1 MNTGFILG
9 PVSRPLLH
17 PTGCVT
23 SLTSNQ
29 LAFLD
34 PFSLG
39 CNTVRI
45 VSQVQKDNIILAEY
59 TVAGVQ
65 TGKSNKEIWFVLR
78 VSEKL

>member
-1 MNTGFILG
+1 MHEVCALSGWLFVVQVNEHWVCPWTCVTSFAA
-9 PVSRPLLH
+9 SY
-17 PTGCVT
+17 VT

-34 PFSLG
+34 PFSLA

-59 TVAGVQ
+59 SCWC
-65 TGKSNKEIWFVLR
+65 SNR
-78 VSEKL
+78 EK